1 MARTHT
7 EIQAAKT
14 KGAKDIEQSDESL
27 DGLRA
32 ILFPDR
38 EGLYTGPGSY
48 TAREIQI
55 ALKLSNHENARAR
68 ARKAVMAG
76 EMVEVKVLRVRSN
89 GGEHVATGWVVKA
102 EYDKWMDKQ
111 EK

>member
-1 MARTHT
+1 MDKASIEVQTT
-7 EIQAAKT
+7 ETTSHQ
-14 KGAKDIEQSDESL
+14 DIEQSDESL

-55 ALKLSNHENARAR
+55 ALKLSNHENARSR

-102 EYDKWMDKQ
+102 EYDKWAN
-111 EK
+111 ESG